1 MEFNRVFLFP
11 QFMTFM
17 KQETNKE
24 VIEKVL
30 ECIRDIADEMGP
42 AGVMGHIEMIITS
55 LEALLDKNAPCQT
68 RGKEA
73 MSDGVG
79 GEEDDVEEE
88 HESEEDE
95 DDLDHDEIILGNT
108 TDVMISLARCM
119 TDGFTTY
126 LVRLGPKLVPYLS
139 DEHPKSDK
147 VMAIGCLGEV
157 LKACPSAINVYFN
170 DFLSV
175 LLKHSQNPD
184 GQLTRNVSYS
194 FGILAEKAPEALF
207 APHLLT
213 ILQTVKNM
221 HTACEEDAAKENCV
235 ATIIRIIDLYKKHF
249 SEADYNVLFD

>member
-1 MEFNRVFLFP
+1 MLPHLERVCKVLEDLSGYYHENVRYHVCLTMTQISFGLLRLHTGKPDCDDKFEWEKGLPIKTTLPDQVTEFNRVYLFP

-55 LEALLDKNAPCQT
+55 LEALLDKNTPCQT

-108 TDVMISLARCM
+108 TDVMISLARCL

-170 DFLSV
+170 DFL
-175 LLKHSQNPD
+175 
-184 GQLTRNVSYS
+184 
-194 FGILAEKAPEALF
+194 
-207 APHLLT
+207 
-213 ILQTVKNM
+213 
-221 HTACEEDAAKENCV
+221 
-235 ATIIRIIDLYKKHF
+235 
-249 SEADYNVLFD
+249 